1 MRHLM
6 MLGGVLLLMGALLFV
21 GRAESGSSP
30 DSFGSDSSVPR
41 GNYQPAPQIPGTP
54 ITVLPGGS
62 PLNDAPSVTIIR
74 DVREKM
80 KRLPDRETPRGW
92 TLPKK
97 KPG

>member
-30 DSFGSDSSVPR
+30 KAFDSGSSVPR
-41 GNYQPAPQIPGTP
+41 GDYQPAPMIPGTP
-54 ITVLPGGS
+54 ITALPGGS
-62 PLNDAPSVTIIR
+62 PLNDGPSVTIIR
-74 DVREKM
+74 DVRETM
-80 KRLPDRETPRGW
+80 QRLPDRETPKGW